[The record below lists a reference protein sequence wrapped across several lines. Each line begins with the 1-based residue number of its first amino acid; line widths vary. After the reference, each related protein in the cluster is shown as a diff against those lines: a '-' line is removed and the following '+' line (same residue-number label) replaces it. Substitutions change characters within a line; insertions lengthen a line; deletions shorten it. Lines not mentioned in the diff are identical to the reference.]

1 MVRTIE
7 KSYFPGSQLIR
18 FGTASTMVMIS
29 ELEVVF
35 IVLAVDCSE
44 DPVRLYYFDLF
55 DRARCQN

>member
-7 KSYFPGSQLIR
+7 KSYFPGSQLIQ
-18 FGTASTMVMIS
+18 FGTASTMEMIS

-44 DPVRLYYFDLF
+44 DPVRLYFFDLC
-55 DRARCQN
+55 DRARRQN